1 MSHPDRA
8 IVEAS
13 LAQAAETVGDPAGL
27 VYARLF
33 TANPAM
39 AALFCNDKSGS
50 VKGEMLARAFDTILD
65 FVGDGGYAPHLMRA
79 ERDTHAGYGVDPA
92 VFMTFFETLFEA
104 LDAAM
109 GDAWS
114 VQTRTAW
121 RRLLADMR
129 AVMDEGLE
137 AGR

>member
-1 MSHPDRA
+1 MPHPDRA
-8 IVEAS
+8 IIEAS
-13 LAQAAETVGDPAGL
+13 LAQAAEHVGDPAAL

-33 TANPAM
+33 GANPEI

-65 FVGDGGYAPHLMRA
+65 FVGDGGYAPHLIRA

-92 VFMTFFETLFEA
+92 IFMTFFETVFDA

-114 VQTRTAW
+114 PQTRAAW
-121 RRLLADMR
+121 GRLLSDMR
-129 AVMDEGLE
+129 AVMDEGVA
-137 AGR
+137 AGA

>member
-1 MSHPDRA
+1 MPHPDRA
-8 IVEAS
+8 IIEAS
-13 LAQAAETVGDPAGL
+13 LAQAADHVGDPAAL

-33 TANPAM
+33 AANPEI

-92 VFMTFFETLFEA
+92 IFMTFFETLFESLA
-104 LDAAM
+104 AAM
-109 GDAWS
+109 GDRWS
-114 VQTRTAW
+114 AETRGVW
-121 RRLLADMR
+121 RRLLAEMR
-129 AVMDEGLE
+129 AVMADPVE
-137 AGR
+137 